1 MSQTERIDSANDSA
15 VSRRSYLYQARE
27 QLFYYCRHCG
37 KRSELDPCRFE
48 LKYQNYF
55 EQLYSDKEPKWSEE
69 EAVTC
74 PSCGRETAY
83 ADLRSAHVSEHIH
96 VFLENIVYFDNG
108 DKVKLKV
115 FFNDV
120 TFFNDRIQINPY
132 YYFVVF
138 NVKTGQSYLFEP
150 RHCFTGKRWKKY
162 DKPRIMN
169 ISTITGFTEQIP
181 HTFWYRQIKD
191 FIDFL
196 EKKLEEQLGFPPVSF
211 EESFRRVEKYEQRVF
226 DCEVKVSIFNLAAH
240 VRFPL
245 LDWHK
250 TQRLIRHARLNAD
263 KYTLKILRSVKS
275 HTPNPIKTI
284 LEKSGIEYKRS
295 LARLVG
301 EDMLRISYLHLFS
314 KIKDVN
320 LLRDIVKWMDNAP
333 FVYSDSDQLKK
344 KMNLFLEDAIKAVGE
359 KSIVRK
365 IIRVNDYH
373 CFFDSVTMYQD
384 IKRAFP
390 SYECDFK
397 GSIQEIHDQFVTD
410 YHKAQQKNVPIE
422 YEKKEYELEG
432 EYGGI
437 RFVLP
442 KETADLVT
450 VGAKMHICVGSYA
463 QYVLNR
469 YCRIV
474 VGYKENEPV
483 VCIELANHNRDIVQA
498 KMKYNHYPEGDVYNS
513 VMAWA
518 KDKDLNVETY
528 DLEYFEELNF
538 IEAM

>member
-1 MSQTERIDSANDSA
+1 MSQTERIDSANDSV
-15 VSRRSYLYQARE
+15 VSRRSYLYRTRE

-37 KRSELDPCRFE
+37 KRSELDPYRFE
-48 LKYQNYF
+48 LEHQNYF
-55 EQLYSDKEPKWSEE
+55 RQLRSGKEPEWSE

-83 ADLRSAHVSEHIH
+83 ADLRSAHSYERTHI
-96 VFLENIVYFDNG
+96 FLENIVYFDNG

-120 TFFNDRIQINPY
+120 TFFNGGIQINPY

-138 NVKTGQSYLFEP
+138 NIKTGQSYLFEP
-150 RHCFTGKRWKKY
+150 RHCFTGKRWKRY
-162 DKPRIMN
+162 NKPRIMN
-169 ISTITGFTEQIP
+169 ISTITESTEQIP
-181 HTFWYRQIKD
+181 YAFWYSQIKD

-211 EESFRRVEKYEQRVF
+211 EESFRRAEKCIQRRF
-226 DCEVKVSIFNLAAH
+226 DCEVKVSIFDLAIH

-245 LDWHK
+245 LDWHN
-250 TQRLIRHARLNAD
+250 TQRLIHRARFSAD
-263 KYTLKILRSVKS
+263 KYILKILRSVKS
-275 HTPNPIKTI
+275 HTPNPIRTI
-284 LEKSGIEYKRS
+284 LEKSGIEYKKS

-301 EDMLRISYLHLFS
+301 ENMLRISYLHPFS

-320 LLRDIVKWMDNAP
+320 LLRDIVKWMDNVP
-333 FVYSDSDQLKK
+333 FVHLDSGQLKEE
-344 KMNLFLEDAIKAVGE
+344 MDLFLEDAIKAVGE
-359 KSIVRK
+359 KTIVRK
-365 IIRVNDYH
+365 IIRVNDYR
-373 CFFDSVTMYQD
+373 CFFDSVAMYQD
-384 IKRAFP
+384 IKKVFP
-390 SYECDFK
+390 NYECDFK
-397 GSIQEIHDQFVTD
+397 DSIQEIHDQLVVD
-410 YHKAQQKNVPIE
+410 HYKAQQKNVPIE

-442 KETADLVT
+442 KETADLVA

-463 QYVLNR
+463 QRVLNG

-474 VGYKENEPV
+474 VGYKEDEPV
-483 VCIELANHNRDIVQA
+483 VCIELTNYNRDIVQA

-518 KDKDLNVETY
+518 KDKNLNIETY
-528 DLEYFEELNF
+528 DLEHF
-538 IEAM
+538 